1 MGMERTHVFL
11 PQPVISRLKALAEK
25 TGLPVSELIR
35 RAIDEYLEQLQ
46 RKADHLGAVIDQEA
60 PHG

>member
-1 MGMERTHVFL
+1 MSTQDPTISKR
-11 PQPVISRLKALAEK
+11 PQDLR
-25 TGLPVSELIR
+25 
-35 RAIDEYLEQLQ
+35 LQ

>member
-1 MGMERTHVFL
+1 MLSVKNFSDTMKRPTL
-11 PQPVISRLKALAEK
+11 TKK